1 MTASI
6 TIRLASAADIPAL
19 AALKLHC
26 FRDTFGP
33 TGFAIPYPPADLAVF
48 EADSYGEPTV
58 ARELADS
65 THRTW
70 VAQDGD
76 GALVAYVHIGP
87 SKLPHPEREDGDGEL
102 YQLYLRRE
110 AQGAGLGKQ
119 LLDLALEE
127 LTSWGRPIWIGV
139 WQGNLKAQ
147 HVYAG
152 RGFEIVGEYKFAVGD
167 WRDEEFIMRRK

>member
-6 TIRLASAADIPAL
+6 PIRPASTADIPAL
-19 AALKLHC
+19 AALKLNC

-119 LLDLALEE
+119 LLDLALAE
-127 LTSWGRPIWIGV
+127 LASWGRPIWIGV